1 MESDPNPEQDLN
13 LIKNQQIIS
22 NLMIMTIHLRYINQI
37 FSFKSTGSYA
47 LKCHE
52 NEYGTGEGMAVRP
65 RSAWVTHLTHDV
77 EYRAGEG
84 MAVRPRS
91 AWVTHLTHDV
101 EYRAGEGMAVSPR
114 SAWVTHLT
122 HDVEYRAGEGM
133 AVGPR
138 SAWVTHLTHD
148 VEYRAGGDGGQP
160 QVGLGLIDNL
170 HLHEKVSLLHVNHPP
185 RTVRILA
192 LKALHVQILRHL
204 RILT

>member
-22 NLMIMTIHLRYINQI
+22 NLMIMTIHLRYINQT

-52 NEYGTGEGMAVRP
+52 NEYGTGEGMAVR
-65 RSAWVTHLTHDV
+65 
-77 EYRAGEG
+77 
-84 MAVRPRS
+84 
-91 AWVTHLTHDV
+91 
-101 EYRAGEGMAVSPR
+101 PR